1 MTDKEYE
8 QLISTASRKMGASPD
23 TLKRNLEKGDISALS
38 KGLSKNDKAKLKA
51 VLANKELMARLK
63 SASSPEEIMRL
74 LGNM

>member
-23 TLKRNLEKGDISALS
+23 TLKKNLEKGDISALS

-63 SASSPEEIMRL
+63 SAS
-74 LGNM
+74 

>member
-8 QLISTASRKMGASPD
+8 QLISTASMKMGASPD
-23 TLKRNLEKGDISALS
+23 TLKKNLEKGDISALS

>member
-23 TLKRNLEKGDISALS
+23 TLKKNLEKGDISALS

-74 LGNM
+74 LSNM

>member
-23 TLKRNLEKGDISALS
+23 TLKKNLEKGDISALS